1 LFPKSTQISFRQGVK
16 DEKLAAFCLYNKKGG
31 VKMTDEN
38 NEKNEK
44 NEKKEN
50 NMVWVIVVV
59 FIAFFAFVAYKKM
72 TGH

>member
-1 LFPKSTQISFRQGVK
+1 MKNSLPSVYII
-16 DEKLAAFCLYNKKGG
+16 KKGG

-38 NEKNEK
+38 NEKNV
-44 NEKKEN
+44 KKEN

-72 TGH
+72 TGN

>member
-44 NEKKEN
+44 KEN

-72 TGH
+72 TGN